1 MEEHAGAQELNP
13 PRGTGAAEAIAGPH
27 SGAAA
32 DTSPPDE
39 AARSSSPRAVRL
51 RGRWLAASTATLV
64 LLTCAAA
71 AGGLLA
77 LRAHRATEA
86 LDRADA
92 EAVAAAKEC
101 VTATQPAD
109 GAALPDSRRKLTECS
124 TRGFGAQ
131 VAFYDAVLAEAYQ
144 AADVHVEVPDMRAA
158 VEHNNGDGS
167 VIVLVAFRTKVSQGG
182 AADRGSNYRLRVKMV
197 PEDGHFKVAELSQA
211 AE

>member
-13 PRGTGAAEAIAGPH
+13 PRGTD
-27 SGAAA
+27 AA
-32 DTSPPDE
+32 DASRPGE
-39 AARSSSPRAVRL
+39 AARSRGPRAVRL
-51 RGRWLAASTATLV
+51 HGRWLAAIAATLV
-64 LLTCAAA
+64 VLTCAAA
-71 AGGLLA
+71 AGGVLA

-86 LDRADA
+86 LDRAEAD
-92 EAVAAAKEC
+92 AVAAAKDC
-101 VTATQPAD
+101 VAATQPAD

-144 AADVHVEVPDMRAA
+144 AANVHVEVPDMRAA
-158 VEHNNGDGS
+158 VERNNGDGS